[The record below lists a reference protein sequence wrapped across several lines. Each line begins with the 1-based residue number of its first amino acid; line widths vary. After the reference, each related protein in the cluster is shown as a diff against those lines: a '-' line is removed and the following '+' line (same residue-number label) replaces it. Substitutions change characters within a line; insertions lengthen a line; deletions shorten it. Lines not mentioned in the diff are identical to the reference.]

1 MSTHEG
7 SLALLF
13 PGQGVGDPGIRE
25 IVAERRP
32 DLLELAAELVG
43 DDPFER
49 IADGTRFAQ
58 PAVYCGS
65 LAGLEAIGRPTPD
78 FYAGHSLGELSALAA
93 AGAVDDLD
101 GLRVVVARGRLMDEA
116 AEAAPPGGM
125 VAVGGDRD
133 QAAALAER
141 TGLLLANEN
150 SPGQFVLSGPDP
162 GIEEAL
168 ASARELGLRAKRLAV
183 AGAFHSSAME
193 SAVAP
198 YADAL
203 SEAEF
208 RAAGRPV
215 VSSVTAEPF
224 EADPR
229 EALAS
234 ALTHPVRWVDVLERL
249 RADGVERFCDVGP
262 GKVVAGLA
270 RRTLDG
276 VQIVNPADLEVAHA

>member
-1 MSTHEG
+1 MTDTG
-7 SLALLF
+7 TLALLF
-13 PGQGVGDPGIRE
+13 PGQGVGDPGTRDL
-25 IVAERRP
+25 VAECRP

-49 IADGTRFAQ
+49 IAEGTRFAQ
-58 PAVYCGS
+58 PAVYCAS

-116 AEAAPPGGM
+116 AEEAAAGGM
-125 VAVGGDRD
+125 VAVGGDHD

-141 TGLLLANEN
+141 VGLLLANEN

-168 ASARELGLRAKRLAV
+168 AAARELGLRAKRLAV
-183 AGAFHSSAME
+183 AGAFHSPAME
-193 SAVAP
+193 AAVAP
-198 YADAL
+198 FGEAL
-203 SEAEF
+203 AEVDF
-208 RAAGRPV
+208 RAPRRPV
-215 VSSVTAEPF
+215 ISSVTAAPF

-234 ALTHPVRWVDVLERL
+234 ALTHPVRWVEVLTRL
-249 RADGVERFCDVGP
+249 RAEGVERYCDVGP
-262 GKVVAGLA
+262 GKVLSGLV

-276 VQIVNPADLEVAHA
+276 ARTVNPAELEVAHA

>member
-1 MSTHEG
+1 MTDTG
-7 SLALLF
+7 TLALLF
-13 PGQGVGDPGIRE
+13 PGQGVGDPGTRDL
-25 IVAERRP
+25 VAERRP

-49 IADGTRFAQ
+49 IAEGTRFAQ
-58 PAVYCGS
+58 PAVYCAS

-93 AGAVDDLD
+93 AGAADDLD

-116 AEAAPPGGM
+116 AEAAPAGGM

-141 TGLLLANEN
+141 AGLLLANEN

-168 ASARELGLRAKRLAV
+168 AAARELGLRAKRLAV
-183 AGAFHSSAME
+183 AGAFHSPAME
-193 SAVAP
+193 NAVAP
-198 YADAL
+198 FGEAL
-203 SEAEF
+203 AEVDF
-208 RAAGRPV
+208 RAARRPV
-215 VSSVTAEPF
+215 ISSVTAAPF

-234 ALTHPVRWVDVLERL
+234 ALTHPVRWVDVLARL
-249 RADGVERFCDVGP
+249 RAEGVERYCDVGP
-262 GKVVAGLA
+262 GKVLSGLV

-276 VQIVNPADLEVAHA
+276 ARTVDPAELEVAHA

>member
-7 SLALLF
+7 TLALLF

-32 DLLELAAELVG
+32 DLLELTAELVG

-49 IADGTRFAQ
+49 IAEGTRFAQ
-58 PAVYCGS
+58 PAVYCAS

-203 SEAEF
+203 AEAEF

-215 VSSVTAEPF
+215 ISSVTAEPF

-249 RADGVERFCDVGP
+249 RTDGVERFCDVGP

-276 VQIVNPADLEVAHA
+276 AQIVNPADLEVAHA